1 MTITTALLA
10 ALLAVSG
17 QVRDASTRAPLPHV
31 LVESASGARAETD
44 SSGHFSIDV
53 TPGAPL
59 RFTRPGFLSRSVVPD
74 GALILVELTPSAQR
88 LEGVTITAVRA
99 QDAAPIASTT
109 LRAGEL
115 DQSPFAKEVP
125 LLLQGTPSL
134 TSYAEAGGYNG
145 YSYVRLRGIDQTRI
159 NLTLDGVPL
168 NDPEDEVFYFA
179 DFPDFANSL
188 HSVQVQR
195 GVGTS
200 SIGTASYGGSINFET
215 LPLATSARGGELQ
228 LGGGAFGTER
238 ASLEYGSGLLASHFA
253 FSARVSSHHA
263 PGYRRHSAN
272 DGNGAFLSAGWFGD
286 RDVLK
291 LTVIGGLSR
300 NSLAYTG
307 VSEGELKSD
316 PRANPLLPSEKD
328 RFDEELASLSYTRLL
343 GARSSLSLTA
353 YGIRAVGNY
362 DVAISPDLWNFNL
375 DFGWGGGIAAWSW
388 RSGNAQLD
396 AGATISRY
404 HRDHYLFIR
413 PDLDTRTYSNRGL
426 KDDASGFLKAG
437 YTMRGVTLFGDLQL
451 RDSRFRYQPDAQAD
465 IAPQAIGWQFLNPKV
480 GITWR
485 AARAVELYAS
495 YGVNGREPTRSD
507 MFAGFDNLDT
517 SNVAFVGPLDRV
529 KPETA
534 RDLELCA
541 HLRGEHWALGVNG
554 YAMRFRNE
562 ILPIG
567 QLSYIGTPLR
577 KNVPASARTG
587 VEFDGDVTVNARLS
601 LSANATVSRNRIRE
615 YVDDVSGTTFRNVTP
630 LLTPGAQLNHQAHLE
645 LAHGVMLSLGGRYAS
660 QSRLANT
667 GDSRFVLPAAYTLTA
682 ALAMVRGRY
691 GLDISADNLT
701 NGAKYASGYT
711 DGTEPF
717 YYVQAPRNLM
727 AVVRRSF

>member
-1 MTITTALLA
+1 MTIITALLA

-31 LVESASGARAETD
+31 TVEGATGARTETD
-44 SSGHFSIDV
+44 SSGHFIIDV
-53 TPGAPL
+53 APGSPL
-59 RFTRPGFLSRSVVPD
+59 RFTRPGFLAQVIPAASAV
-74 GALILVELTPSAQR
+74 LVELVPSAQR
-88 LEGVTITAVRA
+88 LEGVTVTAVRA
-99 QDAAPIASTT
+99 QGAAPIASTT
-109 LRAGEL
+109 IGASAL
-115 DQSPFAKEVP
+115 DHAPFAVELP
-125 LLLQGTPSL
+125 LLLQGTTSL

-215 LPLATSARGGELQ
+215 LPLASTPRGGELQ
-228 LGGGAFGTER
+228 AGGGAFGTQR
-238 ASLEYGSGLLASHFA
+238 ASLEYASGLLSNGFA
-253 FSARVSSHHA
+253 YAARVSTHHA

-272 DGNGAFLSAGWFGD
+272 DGNGVFLDAGWFGD

-291 LTVIGGLSR
+291 LTVVGGLSR
-300 NSLAYTG
+300 NSLAYSA
-307 VSEGELKSD
+307 VPESELRTD
-316 PRANPLLPSEKD
+316 PRANPLGPDEKD

-375 DFGWGGGIAAWSW
+375 DFGWGGAIAAWSW

-396 AGATISRY
+396 AGATVSRY

-426 KDDASGFLKAG
+426 KGDASGFLKAG
-437 YTMRGVTLFGDLQL
+437 YTVGSVTLFGDLQL
-451 RDSRFRYQPDAQAD
+451 RDSRFRYQPDAAAGIPPRS
-465 IAPQAIGWQFLNPKV
+465 IAWQFLNPKA
-480 GITWR
+480 GLTWR
-485 AARAVELYAS
+485 ATRSVELYAS

-507 MFAGFDNLDT
+507 MFAGFDNVDT
-517 SNVAFVGPLDRV
+517 SNVDFVGSLDRV

-534 RDLELCA
+534 RDLEA
-541 HLRGEHWALGVNG
+541 GARLRGAHWTLAANG

-577 KNVPASARTG
+577 KNVAASARTG
-587 VEFDGDVTVNARLS
+587 IELDGELSAGARLL
-601 LSANATVSRNRIRE
+601 LSANATLSRNRIRE
-615 YVDDVSGTTFRNVTP
+615 YEDDASGTTFHEVTP
-630 LLTPGAQLNHQAHLE
+630 LLTPSAQFNHQARY
-645 LAHGVMLSLGGRYAS
+645 AAGHGVMLALGGRYSSTS
-660 QSRLANT
+660 QLANT
-667 GDSRFVLPAAYTLTA
+667 GDARFVLPSAYTLTA
-682 ALAMVRGRY
+682 ALSMVRGRY
-691 GLDISADNLT
+691 GLDVSADNLT

-711 DGTEPF
+711 DGAQSY
-717 YYVQAPRNLM
+717 YYVQAPRNVM
-727 AVVRRSF
+727 AVVRRTF